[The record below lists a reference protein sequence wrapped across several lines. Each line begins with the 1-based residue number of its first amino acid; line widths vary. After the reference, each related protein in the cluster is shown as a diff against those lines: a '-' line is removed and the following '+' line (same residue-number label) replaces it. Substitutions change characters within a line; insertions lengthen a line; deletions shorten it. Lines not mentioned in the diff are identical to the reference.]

1 MKNISDRGDQLFAPV
16 RVFYRHVAKE
26 MIPEIYLPRLIM
38 IKEESV
44 VVSCVIYLNVSL
56 HTYEIFCF
64 S

>member
-1 MKNISDRGDQLFAPV
+1 MLSIFFCDKSLSSCLSRYERNDIPSD
-16 RVFYRHVAKE
+16 
-26 MIPEIYLPRLIM
+26 IPRLIM
-38 IKEESV
+38 LKEESV